1 MSELTDAAARLQAA
15 TVAHAAAA
23 RELGAAVARQIADAD
38 TLAALATQVAALAG
52 QEPPP
57 SDGIPDGA
65 DTVKIG
71 TASYRLSGVN
81 PTPESNRAGWID
93 PSWAGR
99 GPDQLVIYRRPL
111 TASGTNAYGTE
122 APVERGVLGSLT
134 AGRAGGIAIPDAPG
148 YVLSGHG
155 KADDFLRGTR
165 PGALVQVLKSGQP
178 PPPPSPTGRDGN
190 IALWV
195 MMWSD
200 SDRFDWAAIPD
211 AVDEVRLSFL
221 TGDGNLVGYGPW
233 GKAGL
238 QAGMKGFL
246 AKRPGR
252 FVSWAMGG
260 GGYEVSIPSVAAYV
274 EKVKAVERDLFTL
287 PDGTTFGRFMGGN
300 VDHESSRFR
309 SIGDS
314 IAQVLRTFKAERP
327 GFYCSWSPNGSYKA
341 DYAAICRANPDVVDD
356 IHLQSYDI
364 PNLTY
369 SPTVHDIYTGMFLG
383 GTLKPSQLGIAMMI
397 EPGRNDRWTL
407 AQCQDAARRIRADLG
422 ITRTSFWH
430 AGRPEAGAWA
440 SAMREINPAAD
451 GAH

>member
-111 TASGTNAYGTE
+111 KASGTNAYGTE

-148 YVLSGHG
+148 YILSGHG

-165 PGALVQVLKSGQP
+165 PGALVQVVKSGQP
-178 PPPPSPTGRDGN
+178 PPAVRRTIAGYLQDGQDVDTIPACYTQIRVAFVRMVGGVLQAVEWGGKTPAETQAQLTSWAGGRAGNQVLLTTGGQGGGNNFGLPSAFVAGYKTLAPKYAAHGVDADEEGQLDGARVVAVCEELHAADPSFIASFVPPGGDPVPVALSAAKQLFDDGVPVQFGFQGYE
-190 IALWV
+190 AV
-195 MMWSD
+195 D
-200 SDRFDWAAIPD
+200 SDDDILGRTAD
-211 AVDEVRLSFL
+211 AVAALNEQSV
-221 TGDGNLVGYGPW
+221 LVGFMIGDDPKHRTPAECESLMRKVVTRWPHIGGAYFW
-233 GKAGL
+233 QIHA
-238 QAGMKGFL
+238 
-246 AKRPGR
+246 PGTTDAAQR
-252 FVSWAMGG
+252 
-260 GGYEVSIPSVAAYV
+260 VAA
-274 EKVKAVERDLFTL
+274 
-287 PDGTTFGRFMGGN
+287 
-300 VDHESSRFR
+300 
-309 SIGDS
+309 
-314 IAQVLRTFKAERP
+314 VL
-327 GFYCSWSPNGSYKA
+327 
-341 DYAAICRANPDVVDD
+341 
-356 IHLQSYDI
+356 
-364 PNLTY
+364 
-369 SPTVHDIYTGMFLG
+369 GM
-383 GTLKPSQLGIAMMI
+383 TEVA
-397 EPGRNDRWTL
+397 
-407 AQCQDAARRIRADLG
+407 
-422 ITRTSFWH
+422 
-430 AGRPEAGAWA
+430 
-440 SAMREINPAAD
+440 
-451 GAH
+451 